1 MDIEKLICKICN
13 VNELPLAL
21 NVQEVARIL
30 KVCEANAYTL
40 CRSEGFPS
48 VVVGRRIV
56 IPTLAFIEWMK
67 SPVTCKGKG

>member
-21 NVQEVARIL
+21 TVQEVARIL
-30 KVCEANAYTL
+30 KVCEANAYIL
-40 CRSEGFPS
+40 CHSKGFPS

-56 IPTLAFIEWMK
+56 IPTLAFIDWMRN
-67 SPVTCKGKG
+67 PIAC